1 MDYEKPS
8 IPPSWE
14 SYANAWAQKLGLGDK
29 EIRLICSTE
38 RFGAPV
44 ILRLAGKGPKAVFT
58 RRASDAPDAAQRRQR
73 FVDMAR
79 NRQFDAVEIDMAGFF
94 VEEALVAPPNSPAR
108 TQWQGA
114 VLQQLLRV
122 AEPELAVSGEGE
134 EADHAEDELRRQRIE
149 ELKASPGAPMA

>member
-1 MDYEKPS
+1 MDYEKPY
-8 IPPSWE
+8 IPPAWE
-14 SYANAWAQKLGLGDK
+14 SWTNAWAQNLGLGDK

-58 RRASDAPDAAQRRQR
+58 RRSSDAPDAAQRRQR
-73 FVDMAR
+73 FIDMAK
-79 NRQFDAVEIDMAGFF
+79 NKTFDAVEIDMAGFF
-94 VEEALVAPPNSPAR
+94 VEEALVAPADSPAR

-122 AEPELAVSGEGE
+122 SEPEVAAPGEGE
-134 EADHAEDELRRQRIE
+134 AADHAEDELRNKRVE
-149 ELKASPGAPMA
+149 ELKASPDAPRA